1 LATVGAHDCF
11 RLLHGLERNLGRSL
25 GAAPDQ
31 SGIVLQDV
39 LQETPLGVVTQSM
52 VVIAM
57 SRP

>member
-1 LATVGAHDCF
+1 MAWNEISVEAWG
-11 RLLHGLERNLGRSL
+11 G
-25 GAAPDQ
+25 APDQ

-57 SRP
+57 SRPRSVA